1 MKRQVIM
8 DINKLNKVLE
18 NPELEE
24 EFQEIFSFVETITG
38 QHFNINDLT
47 PKNIE
52 IWNQKL
58 DEVLKQ
64 LLA

>member
-24 EFQEIFSFVETITG
+24 EFQEIFSFVETITN